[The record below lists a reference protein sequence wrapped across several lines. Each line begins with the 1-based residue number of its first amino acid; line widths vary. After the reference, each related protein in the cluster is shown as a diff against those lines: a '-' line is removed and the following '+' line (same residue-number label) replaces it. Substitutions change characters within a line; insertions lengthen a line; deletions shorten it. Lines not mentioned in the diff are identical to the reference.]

1 MRKKYLSALLFGAL
15 LVASTGTF
23 TSCKDYDDDISN
35 LQTQITAN
43 ADAIKKLQELMG
55 QGQFVTG
62 VSKTGEGLVFTM
74 SNGGSSI
81 TIPVVDGQDGADGT
95 IITMDPTTHNWII
108 GGVDTGICAQG
119 QKGDKGDKG
128 DQGETGP
135 QGPAGE
141 QGPAGADGQDGQDG
155 KDGHSPKINA
165 AGNWEVWDDE
175 KQEWADTGMSAIGA
189 QTYVVDYTY
198 YYELNVMEQTADGEN
213 KEFTKLTLP
222 KSGTLMS
229 ITPELNGQSYAQNFD
244 IYYGILTSDVEWGG
258 HKAVDGKMLA
268 GMYPTLDRDVKMLLN
283 PSDVDANNY
292 DWEFVSTD
300 ANEEIWGLSF
310 GTPEVWAGGKATVDT
325 RAITSANGLWA
336 LPRDVQRIN
345 LNSSEMQGRPDYV
358 LQFKSNDNEQYLF
371 ALKGTAKWDENLSVK
386 SPYVYTFQANNVN
399 SVKDIDLPDDL
410 NIYGRTFLPG
420 TEYTPTFEMFASD
433 SDYKGE
439 LADSALVYDYYLTID
454 ESKITAA
461 NIDRYGIEVTPD
473 GYRFKANKE
482 AVINN
487 TIPFVYHYILING
500 KTGERNFTV
509 SFTDQPAA
517 EINKYIGNITAKFD
531 AVYNTTDKVFEM
543 SKTIS
548 LDQPNGFFEA
558 LGGKGSDNYK
568 RWIDA
573 LARNLEATT
582 DPSEIEHAIF
592 SKKNT
597 LNNLDYTVEL
607 TGGDPINNQGKENV
621 AAYNA
626 YLLNNYINFDYVDA
640 NGKSCIYG
648 VDPKDKLTRLNDIAG
663 LKVTFKVDPSIG
675 HVSAPYYTTK
685 DGAWASKDRVGI
697 TADPDD
703 QEAALPLNN
712 EFRVEIATRADQ
724 LEVSKM
730 NFTFELQQPTLDI
743 DRVAGKFSTWTWEE
757 QVVNGE
763 KVNVEHLN
771 VYGHVVRQDKQNKM
785 FLPLYDSFTAWKPVD
800 GKTVTGEY
808 QVYVDN
814 AKYYDMIF
822 NTPTGTTIM
831 GVAGNTTN
839 ATVAIDDNDAKEGIT
854 YEAQDANLNTR
865 ALQSAMKPQAELEVP
880 IDVNYYYYD
889 VYDSKENDFDLRFA
903 SWLKDSKL
911 ATKSA
916 TYATER
922 ATHQVM
928 LTNDDINFTTPKGGA
943 YYLFDDIKNGKVA
956 TRAEING
963 ETFNESNHYPFTG
976 FSETPDS
983 YGIEGLFTNTSG
995 TAKYFSAV
1003 EVGNMTTPVTVEA
1016 KVLNG
1021 DNFILEATTGN
1032 LQINPNSV
1040 KPVADN
1046 IQVFMVPS
1054 WSERALTAAEKAVVS
1069 ANVTKVNAFRGGM
1082 LVVLPSTYNEQDGAV
1097 ITVTLTDAFGYTN
1110 SFKFTVTK
1118 L

>member
-55 QGQFVTG
+55 QGQYVTG

-108 GGVDTGICAQG
+108 DGVDTGICAQG

-141 QGPAGADGQDGQDG
+141 QGPAGADGEDGL
-155 KDGHSPKINA
+155 DGHSPQIDA
-165 AGNWEVWDDE
+165 ATGCWKVWNDE
-175 KQEWADTGMSAIGA
+175 TQEWVVTDQSAIGA
-189 QTYVVDYTY
+189 QTYVVTY
-198 YYELNVMEQTADGEN
+198 ENYYELNVMEQDAEGN
-213 KEFTKLTLP
+213 NLGFKSIKLP
-222 KSGTLMS
+222 MSGTLLS

-244 IYYGILTSDVEWGG
+244 IYYGILTSDVEWEG
-258 HKAVDGKMLA
+258 HKAENGKMLA
-268 GMYPTLDRDVKMLLN
+268 GMYPTMDRDIKMQLN
-283 PSDVDANNY
+283 PSDVDANDY
-292 DWEFVSTD
+292 EWEFVDTD
-300 ANEEIWGLSF
+300 NTTPWGLSF
-310 GTPEVWAGGKATVDT
+310 GGPEVWSGKATVDT

-336 LPRDVQRIN
+336 LPRDVQRID
-345 LNSSEMQGRPDYV
+345 LKSDEMQGRPDYV
-358 LQFKSNDNEQYLF
+358 LQFKSNDDSKYLF
-371 ALKGTAKWDENLSVK
+371 ALKGTSKVDGKSVK
-386 SPYVYTFQANNVN
+386 SPFVYTFRANNVN
-399 SVKDIDLPDDL
+399 SVKDINLPDNL

-420 TEYTPTFEMFASD
+420 VEYTPTFEMLLSG
-433 SDYKGE
+433 SDYRDE
-439 LADSALVYDYYLTID
+439 VLADSALVYDYYLTID

-473 GYRFKANKE
+473 GYRFIANKE

-509 SFTDQPAA
+509 SFTDQAVA
-517 EINKYIGNITAKFD
+517 DIDKYIGNITAEFD

-543 SKTIS
+543 SKKIR
-548 LDQPNGFFEA
+548 LDEPNGFFEE
-558 LGGKGSDNYK
+558 LGGVGSDNYN

-573 LARNLEATT
+573 LARNLETVT
-582 DPSEIEHAIF
+582 DPNEYEHAVF
-592 SKKNT
+592 SKKTTN
-597 LNNLDYTVEL
+597 NNLDYTVEL
-607 TGGDPINNQGKENV
+607 LGGDPINNQGTQDV

-626 YLLNNYINFDYVDA
+626 YLLNNYIDFDYVDA
-640 NGKSCIYG
+640 NGKSC
-648 VDPKDKLTRLNDIAG
+648 LTGNIQDLNKIVA
-663 LKVTFKVDPSIG
+663 LKVTFKVNPSIG
-675 HVSAPYYTTK
+675 HVAAPYYTTNGK
-685 DGAWASKDRVGI
+685 AWASKDRVDI
-697 TADPDD
+697 TAAAGD

-757 QVVNGE
+757 QEVNGE

-771 VYGHVVRQDKQNKM
+771 VYGHVVRQDNQNKM

-839 ATVAIDDNDAKEGIT
+839 ATVAIDDNDATKEEGIT

-889 VYDSKENDFDLRFA
+889 VYDSKENDFDLCFA

-963 ETFNESNHYPFTG
+963 ETFNEINHYPFTG
-976 FSETPDS
+976 FSESADS
-983 YGIEGLFTNTSG
+983 YGIEGLFTNKTDG

-1003 EVGNMTTPVTVEA
+1003 EAGNMTTSVAVEA
-1016 KVLNG
+1016 VALTNKDFTV
-1021 DNFILEATTGN
+1021 EATTGN
-1032 LQINPNSV
+1032 RLIKESSITPDAKKIKV
-1040 KPVADN
+1040 YL
-1046 IQVFMVPS
+1046 VPS
-1054 WSERALTAAEKAVVS
+1054 WSERRAETSDNVAA
-1069 ANVTKVNAFRGGM
+1069 NITKINAFRGGM
-1082 LVVLPSTYNEQDGAV
+1082 LVVLPQSYNEQDGAV